1 MMLQIGRALRFGGV
15 LSLALLAAGWSSPA
29 KAQVKLEHKY
39 VPGSKQVVHTTMKI
53 KQVATIAG
61 INQDT
66 ESDRFIITSSEVS
79 KPDAE
84 GHVRVDR
91 KTDKL
96 SATSKL
102 PGGITLSFDS
112 DDPGRKADNPA
123 LEPILDL
130 MRAAAKSRTTAVHDK
145 TGKIIRIE
153 GLDKLAEGLPDAL
166 KGEFDAE
173 RAKKNANQE
182 LDILPTDP
190 VKVGDT
196 WKRDSEMALGGGQSM
211 KFSTEYKYA
220 GEVKEGEKTLHKIE
234 TKTLSVTYTLE
245 NNPNARV
252 SKSDLSP
259 KDSGSVILFDANA
272 GQMRSLK
279 GKVQIIGDFELAA
292 GGMTLP
298 GKLDLTIESELVVQP

>member
-1 MMLQIGRALRFGGV
+1 
-15 LSLALLAAGWSSPA
+15 
-29 KAQVKLEHKY
+29 
-39 VPGSKQVVHTTMKI
+39 
-53 KQVATIAG
+53 
-61 INQDT
+61 
-66 ESDRFIITSSEVS
+66 
-79 KPDAE
+79 
-84 GHVRVDR
+84 
-91 KTDKL
+91 
-96 SATSKL
+96 
-102 PGGITLSFDS
+102 
-112 DDPGRKADNPA
+112 
-123 LEPILDL
+123 